1 LEIWHKSLML
11 GDLIMITV
19 ACVVVLY
26 CLYNVVV
33 ISRGIQSHVLRCNI
47 LYRPVLGP
55 VSSANSLVESPYH
68 YCNMVSTL

>member
-1 LEIWHKSLML
+1 
-11 GDLIMITV
+11 MIIV

-47 LYRPVLGP
+47 LYRSVLGP
-55 VSSANSLVESPYH
+55 MSSANSLVESPYH
-68 YCNMVSTL
+68 